1 MSQPVITPATGAA
14 PNASPAD
21 ASKSTPAQPTD
32 GYVSPKEAAKEKFR
46 RETAELVAKD
56 QKEKERAQ
64 RDAQGRF
71 TPSKEEQRQEK
82 ADRAHKPEP
91 IEQKAK
97 ADEQPKKIWKLKV
110 DGAEVEYDASDE
122 EKVIRDLQK
131 AHAADKRMN
140 EASMTRK
147 QAERFIELL
156 KTNPRAVLEHPS
168 LGVDLKGLAEK
179 IVWDSMQTAAKK
191 AAQSPEDVQREA
203 EKAEL
208 ERLRA
213 EDAKR
218 KADAKQAEK
227 DELKEKYRKD
237 WSTKFQAELAKAGVP
252 KTDWTLTRM
261 AAYMRQALAKGHTH
275 VQPADV
281 VDFVRE
287 DWQAAQ
293 REMFASLEGD
303 DLINTLGE
311 EVAEKVRKAQLA
323 RFSGGKVPEKA
334 PESTSKEPR
343 KRYATVEDMMRAEP
357 RRK

>member
-1 MSQPVITPATGAA
+1 MTTPGTTPATGAA
-14 PNASPAD
+14 PNNTAPAD

-32 GYVSPKEAAKEKFR
+32 GYVSPKEVAKEKFR

-56 QKEKERAQ
+56 QKEKEEAQ

-71 TPSKEEQRQEK
+71 QPKK
-82 ADRAHKPEP
+82 ADKAQP
-91 IEQKAK
+91 IESKQIDKW
-97 ADEQPKKIWKLKV
+97 QPSDSKDAAERKIWKLKV
-110 DGAEVEYDASDE
+110 DGAEIDFDATDE
-122 EKVIRDLQK
+122 EAVKRAVQK

-191 AAQSPEDVQREA
+191 ASQSPEDVKREEERSELEQLRKEKAAREA
-203 EKAEL
+203 A
-208 ERLRA
+208 
-213 EDAKR
+213 
-218 KADAKQAEK
+218 AKQQER

-237 WSTKFQAELAKAGVP
+237 WTTKFQSELEKAGLP
-252 KTDWTLTRM
+252 RTDWTLTRM
-261 AAYMRQALAKGHTH
+261 AAYMRQALAKGHKH
-275 VQPADV
+275 VQPGDV

-293 REMFASLEGD
+293 REMFGHLDGD
-303 DLINTLGE
+303 DLIKTLGE
-311 EVAEKVRKAQLA
+311 DVAEKVRKAQLA
-323 RFSGGKVPEKA
+323 RFSSGKATEKA
-334 PESTSKEPR
+334 AEPAQKEP
-343 KRYATVEDMMRAEP
+343 KNRYATVEDMMRAE